1 MNYPR
6 VASRYSKALLDLAV
20 EQNLLD
26 QAQADA
32 HSMIKAIA
40 ESKELEQL
48 LKSPIVK
55 AEQKQ
60 AVLKEIFAGKFSRLF
75 EDFVMLLTKN
85 GREDTLLQYVRSF
98 KRMFFITKAS
108 LKLTL

>member
-20 EQNLLD
+20 EQNMLD

-32 HSMIKAIA
+32 QSMTKAIA

-55 AEQKQ
+55 ADKKQ
-60 AVLKEIFAGKFSRLF
+60 AILKEIFGGKFSSLF
-75 EDFVMLLTKN
+75 EGFVMLLTKN
-85 GREDTLLQYVRSF
+85 GR
-98 KRMFFITKAS
+98 
-108 LKLTL
+108 